1 MNEPLTDL
9 RDRDDVEALLTAF
22 YGRAFADDLL
32 GPIFVDVARM
42 DLQAHLPI
50 ICDFWETVLF
60 KAGLYRRN
68 ALEPHLRLHRQVP
81 LTAAHF
87 ERWLALWSKTLDEHY
102 AGPKAELAKVQ
113 ASRIAESM
121 GRRLQGRSGSAME
134 TITARETSA
143 TEG

>member
-1 MNEPLTDL
+1 MATLRTDL
-9 RDRDDVEALLTAF
+9 RDRDDVEALLTVF

-32 GPIFVDVARM
+32 GPIFIDVARM

-68 ALEPHLRLHRQVP
+68 ALEPHLNLHRQVP
-81 LTAAHF
+81 LTQAHF
-87 ERWLALWSKTLDEHY
+87 ERWLTLWSATLDEHY
-102 AGPKAELAKVQ
+102 TGPKAELAKVQ

-121 GRRLQGRSGSAME
+121 QRRLQGRSGSAME
-134 TITARETSA
+134 TITIGETPA
-143 TEG
+143 PEG

>member
-1 MNEPLTDL
+1 MATIRADL
-9 RDRDDVEALLTAF
+9 QDRDDVETLLTAF
-22 YGRAFADDLL
+22 YRRAFADELL

-68 ALEPHLRLHRQVP
+68 ALEPHLELHRQVP

-87 ERWLALWSKTLDEHY
+87 ERWLTLWSATLDEHY

-113 ASRIAESM
+113 ASRIALSM
-121 GRRLQGRSGSAME
+121 RRRLQGRSGSAME
-134 TITARETSA
+134 TISIGDAPTS
-143 TEG
+143 EG